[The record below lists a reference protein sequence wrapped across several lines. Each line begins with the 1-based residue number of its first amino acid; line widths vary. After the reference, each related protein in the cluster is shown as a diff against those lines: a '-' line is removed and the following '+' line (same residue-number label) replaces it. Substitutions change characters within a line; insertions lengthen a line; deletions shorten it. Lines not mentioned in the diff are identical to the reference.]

1 MVKNIKNIYSSIFF
15 IGIFLLV
22 FFNRPFVG
30 ISIFGYRIGEL
41 LILLG
46 LLLTPLPLASRIFK
60 FQIIN
65 EKYDG
70 LLKVYYTI
78 VILFFINVLINNS
91 NILSSYTFKSSTY
104 IWTLSYLFVGFVFLN
119 FKDTDEKFRNIFL
132 YIFMFTPIAH
142 YLFSTGYFP
151 NFIIA
156 FFNEFSDKFEFTK
169 ASDIMMSLLIGNI
182 LCFKFFKNTFAKMC
196 YFFFSVSFMLPLLL
210 LMSRGSF
217 VSTGLFFALTIFY
230 YREYFIKNIKS
241 SIVFLIIGAL
251 SFVISTYNVND
262 VDFSFNFG
270 AGGSAQEDLSIVENV
285 KTISKKNETRK
296 AFLSLYIEDGRLMS
310 IDNTTNWRLDIWQD
324 VYEDMSIKNLIIKG
338 YGHNSIIPVMTDP
351 SAPGRLGRDGLNENV
366 HNYFVNI
373 FARGGIF
380 QFFAYLVFYLTLL
393 KLWKKNHN
401 DYSILIFMIPVLF
414 NSTLDMSMEGVQ
426 YPLAFFS
433 FLGYL
438 FTTQERS
445 KIINFDV

>member
-1 MVKNIKNIYSSIFF
+1 MIRNIRNIYSSLFF

-22 FFNRPFVG
+22 LFNRPFVG
-30 ISIFGYRIGEL
+30 ISIYGYRIGEL
-41 LILLG
+41 LILSG
-46 LLLTPLPLASRIFK
+46 LLLTPLPLIFRILK
-60 FQIIN
+60 IQIID
-65 EKYDG
+65 EEYDD
-70 LLKVYYTI
+70 LLKAYYII
-78 VILFFINVLINNS
+78 VALFFINVLINNS

-104 IWTLSYLFVGFVFLN
+104 IWTVPYLFTGLVFLN
-119 FKDTDEKFRNIFL
+119 FKNIDEKFRFIFL

-169 ASDIMMSLLIGNI
+169 ASDIMMSLLLANI
-182 LCFKFFKNTFAKMC
+182 LCFKFLKKTFIKMC
-196 YFFFSVSFMLPLLL
+196 YFFFSVGFMLPLLL

-217 VSTGLFFALTIFY
+217 VSTGLFFILTVFY
-230 YREYFIKNIKS
+230 YREYFIKNIKNT
-241 SIVFLIIGAL
+241 IALLIIGAL
-251 SFVISTYNVND
+251 SFVLSTYNVND

-270 AGGSAQEDLSIVENV
+270 SGGNAQTDLSVLENV
-285 KTISKKNETRK
+285 KTISKKNDTRK

-324 VYEDMSIKNLIIKG
+324 VYEDMNNKNLILKG

-373 FARGGIF
+373 FARGGMI
-380 QFFAYLVFYLTLL
+380 QFIAYLAFYLILL
-393 KLWKKNHN
+393 KLWRKKYG
-401 DYSILIFMIPVLF
+401 DYSILIFIIPVLF

-438 FTTQERS
+438 FTTQVRS

>member
-1 MVKNIKNIYSSIFF
+1 MIRNIRNIYSSLFF

-22 FFNRPFVG
+22 LFNRPFVG

-41 LILLG
+41 LILSG
-46 LLLTPLPLASRIFK
+46 LLLTPLPLIFRILK
-60 FQIIN
+60 IQIID
-65 EKYDG
+65 EEYDD
-70 LLKVYYTI
+70 LLKAYYII
-78 VILFFINVLINNS
+78 VALFFINVLINNS

-104 IWTLSYLFVGFVFLN
+104 IWTVPYLFTGLVFLN
-119 FKDTDEKFRNIFL
+119 FKNIDEKFRIIFL

-169 ASDIMMSLLIGNI
+169 ASDIMMSLLLANI
-182 LCFKFFKNTFAKMC
+182 LCFKFLKKTFIKMC
-196 YFFFSVSFMLPLLL
+196 YFFFSVGFMLPLLL

-217 VSTGLFFALTIFY
+217 VSTGLFFILTVFY
-230 YREYFIKNIKS
+230 YREYFIKNIKNT
-241 SIVFLIIGAL
+241 IALLIIGAL
-251 SFVISTYNVND
+251 SFVLSTYNVND

-270 AGGSAQEDLSIVENV
+270 SGGNAQTDLSVLENV
-285 KTISKKNETRK
+285 KTISKKNDTRK

-324 VYEDMSIKNLIIKG
+324 VYEDMNNKNLILKG

-373 FARGGIF
+373 FARGGMI
-380 QFFAYLVFYLTLL
+380 QFIAYLAFYLILL
-393 KLWKKNHN
+393 KLWRKKYG
-401 DYSILIFMIPVLF
+401 DYSILIFIIPVLF

-438 FTTQERS
+438 FTTQVRS

>member
-41 LILLG
+41 LILFG

-142 YLFSTGYFP
+142 YFFSTGYFP
-151 NFIIA
+151 NFIIT
-156 FFNEFSDKFEFTK
+156 FFYEFSDKFEFTK

-182 LCFKFFKNTFAKMC
+182 LCFKYLKNMFAKMC

-217 VSTGLFFALTIFY
+217 VSTSLFVALTIFY
-230 YREYFIKNIKS
+230 YREYFINNIKS

-251 SFVISTYNVND
+251 SFIISTYNVND

-270 AGGSAQEDLSIVENV
+270 AGGTAQEDLSIVENV

-324 VYEDMSIKNLIIKG
+324 VYEDMSIKNLTIKG

-373 FARGGIF
+373 YARGGIF